1 MIRIGIAGCIFAAGV
16 AIGTQIVP
24 PSVVE
29 KTVIDPRY
37 IYVNPPMIEKKIN
50 PVPTP
55 FVYRGSRPQTSP
67 NAYDILTMPSYEG
80 RKPHRGRKDT
90 NRGRPRKQGR
100 NNSGYSVTGMELR

>member
-37 IYVNPPMIEKKIN
+37 IYVNPPMIEEKIN

-67 NAYDILTMPSYEG
+67 DAYDILTIPTYPDG
-80 RKPHRGRKDT
+80 YRHRGKRKS
-90 NRGRPRKQGR
+90 NRGRPRKTDR
-100 NNSGYSVTGMELR
+100 DNSGYSVTGMELR